1 MTATFPRLLSLAV
14 AMVFGSTSEAYLHTF
29 ELIPVDNSAVPPGA
43 DTLVPNFNDG
53 SYFTYD
59 LMITTHGTTW
69 FASASI
75 EAALTGPTEFF
86 LHPAGDRLTPSPDL
100 IVQYPALEYD
110 TFFEGGPGALCAFAP
125 GELTT
130 EPQYLDVGWFVWDND
145 YHASN
150 HHRIARISIHF
161 LEPGAS
167 TFTLEGDS
175 WDPTTS
181 SILYPIGPFTI
192 PIEYA
197 PEPGTLALLACGALF
212 GARRRGIPRMY

>member
-1 MTATFPRLLSLAV
+1 MSVAV
-14 AMVFGSTSEAYLHTF
+14 AMALGATLEASLHTF
-29 ELIPVDNSAVPPGA
+29 ELIPVDNSAVLPGA
-43 DTLVPNFNDG
+43 DALVPDFNDG
-53 SYFTYD
+53 SYFTFD

-75 EAALTGPTEFF
+75 EAALTGPAEFF

-100 IVQYPALEYD
+100 IAQYPALEYD
-110 TFFEGGPGALCAFAP
+110 TFFEGGQGALCSFAP

-130 EPQYLDVGWFVWDND
+130 EPQYLDVGWYVWDND

-150 HHRIARISIHF
+150 HHRVARISIHF
-161 LEPGAS
+161 LEPGVS

-192 PIEYA
+192 PLEYI
-197 PEPGTLALLACGALF
+197 PEPATLALLAGAGLLV
-212 GARRRGIPRMY
+212 ALRRS